1 MFWYLVAATIPAGIL
16 SIVLDKISSKI
27 IGENINV
34 KMAVIAASLI
44 IMGII
49 LYIVD
54 KKQNQKQI
62 MNILL

>member
-49 LYIVD
+49 YT
-54 KKQNQKQI
+54 
-62 MNILL
+62 